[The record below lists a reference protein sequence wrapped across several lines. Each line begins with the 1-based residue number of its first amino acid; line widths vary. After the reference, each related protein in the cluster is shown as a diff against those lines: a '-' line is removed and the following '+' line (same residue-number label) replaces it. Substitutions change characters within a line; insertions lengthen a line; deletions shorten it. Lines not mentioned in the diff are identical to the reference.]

1 MLPEQTE
8 GNAFERQ
15 QIQWS
20 ATKLDRAM
28 DQLSHSWLLLQSI
41 DGPMPSAIGTL
52 NNFINLDL
60 SGNNIDGVITHEH
73 FANQV
78 KVYWFVT

>member
-1 MLPEQTE
+1 
-8 GNAFERQ
+8 
-15 QIQWS
+15 
-20 ATKLDRAM
+20 
-28 DQLSHSWLLLQSI
+28 
-41 DGPMPSAIGTL
+41 MPSAIGTL

-78 KVYWFVT
+78 KVY